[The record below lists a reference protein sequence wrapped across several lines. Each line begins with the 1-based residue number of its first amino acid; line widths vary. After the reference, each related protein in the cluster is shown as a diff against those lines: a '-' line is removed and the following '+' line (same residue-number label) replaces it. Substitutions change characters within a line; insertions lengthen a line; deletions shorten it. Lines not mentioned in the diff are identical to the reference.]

1 MIANGLLMLGVLA
14 VLLIAGYVWK
24 KDAVDAWWTRLR
36 GTNGAQTAIADV
48 DAIFARFGT
57 PAPVPPWPQTYPAA
71 AAPSIAE
78 SPPPVAAAPAE
89 PAQPEA
95 AAPAADGGGTVEDA
109 LATIDDQIAALQA
122 RRKRIED
129 AHRSLLDALK

>member
-24 KDAVDAWWTRLR
+24 KDAVDAWWTRVR
-36 GTNGAQTAIADV
+36 GTKGAQAASTELSTIEGA
-48 DAIFARFGT
+48 FMERLH
-57 PAPVPPWPQTYPAA
+57 PNPAA
-71 AAPSIAE
+71 TAPSVADT
-78 SPPPVAAAPAE
+78 SPPVAVAPAE